1 MMMRDELGTIY
12 RDDQFADLY
21 PSVGQPAEM
30 PWRLALVTILQF
42 AENLTDRQTADAVRG
57 RIDWKYALGLE
68 LTDAGFDFSILSEF
82 RTRLIAGGAE
92 ERLLTQMLALFVGRG
107 LLKARGTQ
115 RTDSTHIVAAVRELN
130 RLEIVGETLHHALNM
145 LAQIAPAWLQDQVS
159 VEWFLRYGQRFSDY
173 RLPKEPNDRHTL
185 AVTIGC
191 DGYHLL
197 TQLYSDAAPPY
208 LKALPAVDILRQ
220 VWVQQYYHDHGAVR
234 WRDHKNVPPSALMI
248 ASPYDLEVRYSE
260 KRGHHWRGYKVH
272 LTETCDTEAP
282 HVITH
287 VETTLAT
294 DQDVTAVDTIHHG
307 LADKALLPEVHLV
320 DGAYVS
326 SDGLVASQHDYDVT
340 LTGPMRQD
348 QSWQAHDDQGFD
360 ISQFR
365 IHWDHEMVTCPTG
378 HQSRYWKP
386 ATGPRGKP
394 TIQVLFDKKTCA
406 GCAVRIR
413 CTRSKAG
420 PRELTLHPQAQ
431 HLALQ
436 AARARQHT
444 DAFKELYRSRAGV
457 EGTISQAV
465 FACGMRRTRYRGV
478 VKTHLQHLATAA
490 AINLQRFVDW
500 LGKVPRSITY
510 KSPFARLALST

>member
-1 MMMRDELGTIY
+1 
-12 RDDQFADLY
+12 
-21 PSVGQPAEM
+21 
-30 PWRLALVTILQF
+30 
-42 AENLTDRQTADAVRG
+42 
-57 RIDWKYALGLE
+57 
-68 LTDAGFDFSILSEF
+68 
-82 RTRLIAGGAE
+82 
-92 ERLLTQMLALFVGRG
+92 
-107 LLKARGTQ
+107 
-115 RTDSTHIVAAVRELN
+115 
-130 RLEIVGETLHHALNM
+130 
-145 LAQIAPAWLQDQVS
+145 
-159 VEWFLRYGQRFSDY
+159 
-173 RLPKEPNDRHTL
+173 
-185 AVTIGC
+185 
-191 DGYHLL
+191 
-197 TQLYSDAAPPY
+197 
-208 LKALPAVDILRQ
+208 VDILRQ
-220 VWVQQYYHDHGAVR
+220 VWVQQYYQDQGEVR
-234 WRDHKNVPPSALMI
+234 WRDHQNVPPSALMI

-272 LTETCDTEAP
+272 LTETCDTDAP

-294 DQDVTAVDTIHHG
+294 DQDVTAVDTIHQG

-326 SDGLVASQHDYDVT
+326 SDELVASQHDYHVT

-348 QSWQAHDDQGFD
+348 QSWQAHDDQGVD

-365 IHWDHEMVTCPTG
+365 IHWDQEMVTCPTG

-406 GCAVRIR
+406 GCSVRTR

-431 HLALQ
+431 HLARQ
-436 AARARQHT
+436 IARARQHT
-444 DAFKELYRSRAGV
+444 DAFKELYKNRAGV

-478 VKTHLQHLATAA
+478 MKTHLQHLATAA
-490 AINLQRFVDW
+490 AINLQRFVGW
-500 LGKVPRSITY
+500 LWDVPRSITC

>member
-1 MMMRDELGTIY
+1 MSLSPERILNVPERTAEVAHAAFPRGNRYMMMCDELGTIY

-42 AENLTDRQTADAVRG
+42 AENLTDRQAANAVRG

-68 LTDAGFDFSILSEF
+68 LTDAGFDFSVLSEF
-82 RTRLIAGGAE
+82 RTRLIAGEAE

-130 RLEIVGETLHHALNM
+130 RLEIVGETLHHALNV

-159 VEWFLRYGQRFSDY
+159 TEWLLRYGQRFSDY
-173 RLPKEPNDRHTL
+173 RLPKEPKDRHTL
-185 AVTIGC
+185 AATIGH
-191 DGYHLL
+191 DGYYLL
-197 TQLYSDAAPPY
+197 TQLYGDAASPY
-208 LKALPAVDILRQ
+208 LKALPAVETLRQ
-220 VWVQQYYHDHGAVR
+220 VWVQQYYHDQGEVR
-234 WRDHKNVPPSALMI
+234 WRDHKNVPPSTLLI
-248 ASPYDLEVRYSE
+248 ASPYDLDVRYSE

-287 VETTLAT
+287 VEHVETTLAT

-307 LADKALLPEVHLV
+307 LADKALLPDVHLV

-326 SDGLVASQHDYDVT
+326 SDGLVASQHDYHVT
-340 LTGPMRQD
+340 LTRPMRQD

-360 ISQFR
+360 TNHFHID
-365 IHWDHEMVTCPTG
+365 WDQEMVTCPTG

-394 TIQVLFDKKTCA
+394 TIQVLFDKKVCA
-406 GCAVRIR
+406 GCAVRTR

-420 PRELTLHPQAQ
+420 PRELTL
-431 HLALQ
+431 
-436 AARARQHT
+436 
-444 DAFKELYRSRAGV
+444 D
-457 EGTISQAV
+457 
-465 FACGMRRTRYRGV
+465 
-478 VKTHLQHLATAA
+478 
-490 AINLQRFVDW
+490 
-500 LGKVPRSITY
+500 SI
-510 KSPFARLALST
+510 KI